1 MKATLPPKRRRG
13 PQVEW
18 DGSTFRVTSKGRS
31 LNVPVI
37 PAQVESD
44 MLVEL
49 DALTH
54 WEPVKASEGD
64 ATSPSEGDEVS
75 IEDLHEILEAIEQE
89 AERLGLPIEFE

>member
-1 MKATLPPKRRRG
+1 MKAPFPQQRRRG
-13 PQVEW
+13 PQVAW
-18 DGSTFRVTSKGRS
+18 DGTAFRVMSKGRA
-31 LNVPVI
+31 LNVPVV
-37 PAQVESD
+37 PASDESD

-54 WEPVKASEGD
+54 WEPLKASEGD

>member
-1 MKATLPPKRRRG
+1 MKASFPPKRRRG

-18 DGSTFRVTSKGRS
+18 DGTTFRVTSKGRC

-37 PAQVESD
+37 PASVESD

-54 WEPVKASEGD
+54 WESAEASEGD
-64 ATSPSEGDEVS
+64 PTSPSEGDEVS